1 MPGFTSTCLD
11 TSITSNIF
19 SRHQPTSEPII
30 SITVP
35 IRYHVDQ
42 AKNHQGGICQSVNII
57 DKGPHSCPCNIYSD
71 KRCKG

>member
-11 TSITSNIF
+11 TGITSNIF

-42 AKNHQGGICQSVNII
+42 AKTHQGEFVNL
-57 DKGPHSCPCNIYSD
+57 
-71 KRCKG
+71 